1 MSLSVPNTGATA
13 VDANRYA
20 VITHDRLETSW
31 NCRPMVG
38 SAVATMVWSSAARNI
53 VSIRLIRMVLT
64 SPGVS
69 AARGAI
75 DGASLI
81 SMTSP
86 GNGDNSFTMVS
97 GNVCWSADCRLC
109 RSNLFMED
117 DVNLA
122 QKCA

>member
-1 MSLSVPNTGATA
+1 M
-13 VDANRYA
+13 
-20 VITHDRLETSW
+20 THDRLETSW

-64 SPGVS
+64 SLGVS

-75 DGASLI
+75 GGASLI

-86 GNGDNSFTMVS
+86 GNCGSSLTMVS
-97 GNVCWSADCRLC
+97 GNVCWSAGCRLC

-122 QKCA
+122 QKCAWQVRPARNRVSVAI